1 MKKLLGLLFTLILAV
16 TLFACDGATTA
27 APTTAAPTTAA
38 PTTAAPTT
46 AAPTTAAP
54 EKYSEGVYFEGVQL
68 LGDYEFSLTIDPEEL
83 PYYYETLYAAY
94 GPMPMHVLAPS
105 YAYIDSGDDG
115 ATLIDAY
122 AKIDDIIA
130 VDGYRY
136 YPTVTAGP
144 YKFVSFVN
152 QVVTV
157 VIDPLFKGDYNGHL
171 PTIEKIIQKRI
182 NQTTD
187 VQQVIDGE
195 VDLVTG
201 VIEGAKIQAA
211 IAASTTGTHF
221 FNRNGYGLL
230 AMTCDFGPTMD
241 VKVRQAVAH
250 LTDRNYVTQQVLEG
264 YGSVVFSE
272 YGAAQWMFQEA
283 DDEGW
288 VEDNLEPYALS
299 VDSAN
304 DLLDDTEWKFE
315 SDGTTA
321 WDASEAT
328 ATNEYYRYNEDGE
341 VLELK
346 HFGTEN
352 NTVTDSLRDKFVQNM
367 PLAGIKF
374 STTIGT
380 FDTLLDHF
388 YFGFELG
395 EDRTYHLFNLATN
408 FDTAFD
414 PYYSWHSDF
423 LNTWYNSQGVD
434 DEDLDTLIMELRS
447 IDPTS
452 ATARADYLAKWKE
465 YQVRWNY
472 LIPSVP
478 LYSNQY
484 YQVFDVALLGVDTMT
499 PFYDWSAAICDIM
512 WTTDTANDEL
522 IVGVPEMNGEFMTGF
537 GNSSYDN
544 WIRGLIFGYG
554 TYAVTPGGE
563 VVLNPTVVEDLEV
576 VENDDDSKTYT
587 FTIADDLLWSDGV
600 PITAAD
606 FVFSVLFQAS
616 AEWARAGATSAAGQ
630 GLLGYDVYATGE
642 PLAE

>member
-1 MKKLLGLLFTLILAV
+1 MKKLLGLFFTMILAV
-16 TLFACDGATTA
+16 TLFACAGETTTTTPTTA
-27 APTTAAPTTAA
+27 APTTTAPTTAAPTTTTVA
-38 PTTAAPTT
+38 PD
-46 AAPTTAAP
+46 
-54 EKYSEGVYFEGVQL
+54 KYSEGVYFEGVKL

-115 ATLIDAY
+115 ATLVAAF

-130 VDGYRY
+130 VNGYRY

-157 VIDPLFKGDYNGHL
+157 VIDPLFKGDYNGSL

-201 VIEGAKIQAA
+201 VIEGAKIEAA
-211 IAASTTGTHF
+211 KAASTTGTHF

-250 LTDRNYVTQQVLEG
+250 LTDRQYVTDQVLSG

-272 YGAAQWMFQEA
+272 YGAAQWMFQESQQWVLDTLNPYVESVA
-283 DDEGW
+283 D
-288 VEDNLEPYALS
+288 
-299 VDSAN
+299 AN
-304 DLLDDTEWKFE
+304 ELLDETEWKFE
-315 SDGTTA
+315 SNGTTA
-321 WDASEAT
+321 WDSTKAT
-328 ATNEYYRYNEDGE
+328 VSNEYYRYNADKE

-352 NTVTDSLRDKFVQNM
+352 NTVSDSLRDSFNQNM
-367 PLAGIKF
+367 PLAGIKY
-374 STTIGT
+374 SHTQGT

-395 EDRTYHLFNLATN
+395 DDRTYHLFNLATN

-414 PYYSWHSDF
+414 PYYSWHSDY

-434 DEDLDTLIMELRS
+434 DEDLDALIMTLRE

-452 ATARADYLAKWKE
+452 ATAHADYLAAWRD
-465 YQVRWNY
+465 YQVRWNE

-484 YQVFDVALLGVDTMT
+484 YQVFDVALQGVEQMT
-499 PFYDWSAAICDIM
+499 PFYDWSAAICDIK
-512 WTTDTANDEL
+512 WTTDTANDQL
-522 IVGVPEMNGEFMTGF
+522 IVGVPEMNGEFMPGF

-544 WIRGLIFGYG
+544 WIRGLIYGYG

-563 VVLNPTVVEDLEV
+563 IVLNPTVVEDLDIAV
-576 VENDDDSKTYT
+576 DAVSGAKTYT

-600 PITAAD
+600 SITAAD
-606 FVFSVLFQAS
+606 FVFSILFQAS
-616 AEWARAGATSAAGQ
+616 AEWARAGATSSAGQ
-630 GLLGYDVYATGE
+630 GLVGYDVYATGE
-642 PLAE
+642 PLA